1 MQIVSV
7 GDNLH
12 EMSNPIFSEK
22 KKKKYFKLSSAD
34 VFVLPSMVSVN

>member
-1 MQIVSV
+1 MQSISL

-22 KKKKYFKLSSAD
+22 KKEKYFKMSSAEI
-34 VFVLPSMVSVN
+34 FTQHAKC